1 MSRGRDA
8 AKRVPQNESELP
20 DGWMDTVLEDL
31 IVHALGGEWGEDPKA
46 ELPEGAELV
55 RVSVLRGT
63 EFRQWDREKGATAAE
78 RLIKPSSLARRRL
91 APGDL
96 VVEISGG
103 GPDQPVGRTLL
114 VDQEAVEQAKNP
126 LICSNFCRQ
135 IRLHPDIDPLYV
147 QIVLRHRYLRG
158 DFNRYQAQTTNIRNL
173 NFNEFLAGV
182 SVPVPPLAEQRRIA
196 GMAGDLLGRVD
207 NARRRLERMPG
218 ILKRFRQAVLAAAYA
233 GKLTEEW
240 RRKGNGSLRL
250 LRADLPAWELPSPLE
265 MPEVPSAWEI
275 LPLRE
280 VTSRVQYGLSL
291 KADGEA
297 RGGIPMLRMG
307 NIQDGRIDD
316 SDLKYLDPE
325 IRDLSSFLLARGDI
339 LFNRTNS
346 PELVGK
352 AAVYDLE
359 REAVFASY
367 LVRISCDERRVA
379 SRFLCGWI
387 NSPWGRWWARTVRTD
402 GVSQSNIST
411 SKLQVMP
418 VPVPPLEEQ
427 REIVRRVEAL
437 FELAESIERRVAVAV
452 ASADRL
458 TQAVLGA
465 ALRGVLVP
473 AEATLATREGRDF
486 EAAWTLLERVRA
498 ERENA
503 GGATGG
509 QRGRRGR
516 SRPEPGEPAAP
527 PGPPRLEDLAAE
539 QVLALFR
546 QACWGAGEMSEEEL
560 FRRVAR
566 RHGCK
571 RLTKGLQ
578 ARLREHLALAITRR
592 IVGRAG
598 DQLLVGATP
607 NFARYEQEFLLQ
619 ALLAVVRK
627 GAEYERTAVCRAIA
641 ARLGYS
647 QVTAAM
653 RERME
658 EIFGTAIRMGLLEA
672 RGGRLARRG

>member
-1 MSRGRDA
+1 
-8 AKRVPQNESELP
+8 
-20 DGWMDTVLEDL
+20 
-31 IVHALGGEWGEDPKA
+31 
-46 ELPEGAELV
+46 
-55 RVSVLRGT
+55 
-63 EFRQWDREKGATAAE
+63 
-78 RLIKPSSLARRRL
+78 
-91 APGDL
+91 
-96 VVEISGG
+96 
-103 GPDQPVGRTLL
+103 
-114 VDQEAVEQAKNP
+114 
-126 LICSNFCRQ
+126 
-135 IRLHPDIDPLYV
+135 
-147 QIVLRHRYLRG
+147 
-158 DFNRYQAQTTNIRNL
+158 
-173 NFNEFLAGV
+173 
-182 SVPVPPLAEQRRIA
+182 
-196 GMAGDLLGRVD
+196 
-207 NARRRLERMPG
+207 
-218 ILKRFRQAVLAAAYA
+218 VLAAAYA

-240 RRKGNGSLRL
+240 RRKGNVPLRL
-250 LRADLPAWELPSPLE
+250 LRTDLPVWELPSPLE
-265 MPEVPSAWEI
+265 VPEVPSTWEL

-280 VTSRVQYGLSL
+280 VASRVQYGLSV
-291 KADGEA
+291 KADGDA
-297 RGGIPMLRMG
+297 KRGILMLRMG
-307 NIQDGRIDD
+307 NIQEGRMDD
-316 SDLKYLDPE
+316 SDLKYINPE
-325 IRDLSSFLLARGDI
+325 GRDLSSFLVARGDI

-367 LVRISCDERRVA
+367 LVRVACDERRVA

-411 SKLQVMP
+411 AKLQVMP

-437 FELAESIERRVAVAV
+437 FELAESIERRAAAAV

-465 ALRGVLVP
+465 ALRGGLVA
-473 AEATLATREGRDF
+473 AEAALAAQEGRDF
-486 EAAWTLLERVRA
+486 EPAWTLLERVRA

-503 GGATGG
+503 GGATRGG
-509 QRGRRGR
+509 RKR
-516 SRPEPGEPAAP
+516 PAAAGP
-527 PGPPRLEDLAAE
+527 VASPGPPRLEDLAPE

-571 RLTKGLQ
+571 RLTQGVQ

-592 IVGRAG
+592 IVARAG

-627 GAEYERTAVCRAIA
+627 GGEYERTAVCRAIA

-653 RERME
+653 RDRME
-658 EIFGTAIRMGLLEA
+658 EIFGTAIRMGLLEV
-672 RGGRLARRG
+672 RGGRLARRI